1 MMKIWTSHQLGF
13 SLMPRSRFSWLKWC
27 IVTTKRAVANLPLS
41 HLVSLGRTSVRPQQ
55 YRSERSVTAAA
66 VRNAA
71 DEDFQA
77 QRKMKLIVAKFAM
90 IKTLTDS
97 ISIQL
102 RL

>member
-1 MMKIWTSHQLGF
+1 
-13 SLMPRSRFSWLKWC
+13 
-27 IVTTKRAVANLPLS
+27 
-41 HLVSLGRTSVRPQQ
+41 
-55 YRSERSVTAAA
+55 VTAAA